1 VLSGE
6 TRQAERFVLV
16 FLVKS
21 KRALVAQRLFF
32 EILEKARSA
41 GRAIGGLRE
50 LGFVLEFSR
59 RAFRT
64 RGRVL
69 LPQEEGAGFAAEHY
83 AAGRVGKC
91 GRVDHVVVAGIDPG
105 GAAENLGV
113 LSGSIKHCRM
123 RKGICLRVKGVM
135 RN

>member
-1 VLSGE
+1 MLSGE

-59 RAFRT
+59 RAFHT

-69 LPQEEGAGFAAEHY
+69 LPQEEGAGFAAEHFG
-83 AAGRVGKC
+83 AV
-91 GRVDHVVVAGIDPG
+91 RVDKCLLHHVRIVAGIDPA
-105 GAAENLGV
+105 GAA
-113 LSGSIKHCRM
+113 
-123 RKGICLRVKGVM
+123 
-135 RN
+135 